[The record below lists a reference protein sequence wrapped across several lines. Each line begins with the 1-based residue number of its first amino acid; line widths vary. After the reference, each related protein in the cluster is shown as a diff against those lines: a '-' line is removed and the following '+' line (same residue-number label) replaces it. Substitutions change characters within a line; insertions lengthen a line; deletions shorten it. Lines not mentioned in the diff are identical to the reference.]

1 MAICACGFV
10 YFESEQD
17 FDNSVSAWVHG
28 QLRYDGGAIEKP
40 SQFPVCFEYI
50 PPFDAHFC
58 GHWRVQKDPFAML
71 QAIADREQYF
81 HDIWEKIEE
90 YNYHKKIPETY

>member
-1 MAICACGFV
+1 MAIRACGFV

-17 FDNSVSAWVHG
+17 FDSAVTVWVNG
-28 QLRYDGGAIEKP
+28 TLRYCGDSIEKP
-40 SQFPVCFEYI
+40 AQFPICFEHI

-58 GHWRVQKDPFAML
+58 GEWRPHKDPFSML
-71 QAIADREQYF
+71 QAIADKEQYY

-90 YNYHKKIPETY
+90 YDYHKKFSELY